1 MFVSP
6 HSTFIFIYW
15 NSTPHCDGVWRNGLW
30 EVIMDM
36 RPWGCGSHDEISDFF
51 RRDTRQLVPFFLCV
65 HASRKGHVSTWQENS
80 HLQARKKSSHQN
92 LSMLASYLE
101 LAVSRTVR
109 VKCLL
114 LKHPAYFNGSLSR
127 LRHVPLV
134 SFLFVAALW
143 GSSDVKQLPLI
154 VLDKCPEGRL
164 FAVNDLWDRP
174 KKGSPGSGGF
184 QETRQVRW

>member
-15 NSTPHCDGVWRNGLW
+15 SSTPQCDGVWRNGLW
-30 EVIMDM
+30 EVIMVI
-36 RPWGCGSHDEISDFF
+36 WGHEGGALMMKLVPFF
-51 RRDTRQLVPFFLCV
+51 RRDTRELVPFFLCV
-65 HASRKGHVSTWQENS
+65 HASRKGHVSTRQEDS

-92 LSMLASYLE
+92 LSMLLSYLE
-101 LAVSRTVR
+101 LAVSRIVR
-109 VKCLL
+109 DKCLL

-134 SFLFVAALW
+134 SFLFAPTLW

-154 VLDKCPEGRL
+154 VFDKCPEGRL

-184 QETRQVRW
+184 QETRQVR